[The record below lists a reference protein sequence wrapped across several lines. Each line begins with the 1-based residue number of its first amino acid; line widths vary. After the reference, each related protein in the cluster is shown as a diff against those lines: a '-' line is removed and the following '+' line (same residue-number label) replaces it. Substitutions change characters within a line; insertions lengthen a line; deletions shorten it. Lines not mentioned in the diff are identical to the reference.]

1 MSNLMLKLVKEL
13 ERPDMQHAYTPDMFV
28 HLQQE
33 LPENLLMAD
42 ALNKKVR
49 GYKTAPKDSHSL
61 WVYRP
66 QDTYA
71 MGWVTY
77 ADVFESGTGECRHAV
92 YSPNIHNGKYLGRD
106 NMFMSSTLSLDK
118 AVRNASKYLRPLTTL
133 QVLSQI
139 QPEFA
144 LALGTAKDVAVRE
157 MKKVVTETDTDFF
170 LPRSRRSASPF
181 RVELD
186 RILQSDYE
194 FVDKKLKAQFIE
206 SLNAIKEYE
215 EISKLH
221 DSGHTFIEV
230 VQSQGENVYRG
241 FKDTVLNYSLFHFD
255 DSAENKITYSQEEL
269 PENLLGAISVLS
281 MVEARQYVS
290 GVGYRAAENMF
301 YVSKGKV

>member
-1 MSNLMLKLVKEL
+1 MSNLVLKLVKKL
-13 ERPDMQHAYTPDMFV
+13 EHSPHSGAGYEQNVNVQM
-28 HLQQE
+28 
-33 LPENLLMAD
+33 MAD
-42 ALNKKVR
+42 ALTKKVR
-49 GYKTAPKDSHSL
+49 GYKTAPRDSDSI

-92 YSPNIHNGKYLGRD
+92 YSPNIHNGKYSYGD
-106 NMFMSSTLSLDK
+106 KMFMSSTLSLDK
-118 AVRNASKYLRPLTTL
+118 AVRNASKYLRPLITH
-133 QVLSQI
+133 QVLLQI
-139 QPEFA
+139 QPQFA
-144 LALGTAKDVAVRE
+144 SAVGTAKDVAARE
-157 MKKVVTETDTDFF
+157 MKKVVAGTDTDF
-170 LPRSRRSASPF
+170 LRSRHFASPF

-206 SLNAIKEYE
+206 SLNAIKEHE

-221 DSGHTFIEV
+221 NSGHTFIEV

-241 FKDTVLNYSLFHFD
+241 FKDTVMSYSLFHFD
-255 DSAENKITYSQEEL
+255 NSAENKITYSQEEL

-301 YVSKGKV
+301 YISKGKV